1 MSFSEA
7 PGAMDVTGSQFSEDV
22 NISVTDV
29 ELEEL
34 TINKDGTAQMKAAF
48 IYYIK
53 KNLVSFLICVH
64 GPYSLWSQHHAVFP
78 VSDSKRS
85 DCGRNVS
92 A

>member
-7 PGAMDVTGSQFSEDV
+7 PGAMDVTGSQFSEGV

-34 TINKDGTAQMKAAF
+34 TINKDATAQMKAAF

-53 KNLVSFLICVH
+53 KNLVSFLISIC
-64 GPYSLWSQHHAVFP
+64 GPAILWLLHHALFP
-78 VSDSKRS
+78 VSDPK
-85 DCGRNVS
+85 
-92 A
+92 